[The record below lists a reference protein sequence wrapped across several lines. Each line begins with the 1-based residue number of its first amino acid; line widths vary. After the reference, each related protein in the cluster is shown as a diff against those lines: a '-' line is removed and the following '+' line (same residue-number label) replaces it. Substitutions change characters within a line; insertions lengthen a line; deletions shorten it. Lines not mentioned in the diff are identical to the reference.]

1 MVVDISLT
9 RTTTLDHVGSTRGRL
24 DNDGKTRYVALYRDL
39 RGRQRSAGTFAT
51 MKQADKAW
59 QRAEALVESG
69 RLGDLRRGRQTF
81 RHYVEHIWLP
91 AHQIEA
97 STRERYTYMIG
108 KHLMPEFGAM
118 RMIDIMPEQI
128 RNWITNQKASG
139 LSASTVAGN
148 KTILSAIF
156 TTALNDQVVF
166 LHPCTG
172 VKTPTVARN
181 PRIIV
186 TPEQY
191 DAIHHNL
198 SGNTTRLLVETA
210 IESGLRWGELTELR
224 PIDLDLHSRMLTV
237 SRAVTET
244 TTPGDGKRFSVK
256 AYPKDKEYRRLKLS
270 PSICAALG
278 EHIAI
283 HKLNRTD
290 LLFPLELLDAESND
304 PPSRTP
310 VIEPADPRR
319 TEPNDRGRTY
329 PHGTLT
335 AYTLGRC
342 RCPQCKT
349 AFATYRAHR
358 RTAGMDNPRGTR
370 TINSDG
376 HLPRGWFRLR
386 IWTPATKAAQLPIT
400 VRFHD
405 LRHAHASWLLAGGA
419 DIQTVK
425 ERLGHGSLRTTEKY
439 LHTLPDTDET
449 ALDAL
454 AHVRG
459 RAPLRP
465 TPQAPRV

>member
-1 MVVDISLT
+1 M
-9 RTTTLDHVGSTRGRL
+9 GSTRARVDKG
-24 DNDGKTRYVALYRDL
+24 GSTRYVALYRDL
-39 RGRQRSAGTFAT
+39 RGRQRSAGTFT
-51 MKQADKAW
+51 SEKQADKAW

-81 RHYVEHIWLP
+81 RTYVETVWLP

-118 RMIDIMPEQI
+118 RMIDVLPEHI
-128 RNWITNQKASG
+128 RDWIAGQKAIG
-139 LSASTVAGN
+139 LSPSTIAGN

-166 LHPCTG
+166 LHPCAG
-172 VKTPTVARN
+172 VKTPTVARK
-181 PRIIV
+181 PRVIV

-191 DAIHHNL
+191 DAIHQAL
-198 SGNTTRLLVETA
+198 PGDTTRLLVETA
-210 IESGLRWGELTELR
+210 IESGVRWGELTELR
-224 PIDLDLHSRMLTV
+224 PADLDLHSRMLTV

-244 TTPGDGKRFSVK
+244 TAPADGTRFAVK

-270 PSICAALG
+270 TTVCTALR
-278 EHIAI
+278 EHIAN
-283 HKLNRTD
+283 HNLDRTD
-290 LLFPLELLDAESND
+290 LLFPHALLDADSGQTPAETIAARD
-304 PPSRTP
+304 AAETTEPSG
-310 VIEPADPRR
+310 R

-335 AYTLGRC
+335 AYTLGIC
-342 RCPQCKT
+342 RCPHCKT
-349 AFATYRAHR
+349 AFATYRAYR
-358 RTAGMDNPRGTR
+358 RAAGKDDPRGTR
-370 TINSDG
+370 IVNTDG
-376 HLPRGWFRLR
+376 HLPRRWFRHH
-386 IWTPATKAAQLPIT
+386 IWTRATAAAELPTT

-439 LHTLPDTDET
+439 LHTLPDTDNT

-454 AHVRG
+454 QRT
-459 RAPLRP
+459 RNR
-465 TPQAPRV
+465 TTQ

>member
-1 MVVDISLT
+1 M
-9 RTTTLDHVGSTRGRL
+9 GSTRARVGQ
-24 DNDGKTRYVALYRDL
+24 DGSTRYVALYRDL
-39 RGRQRSAGTFAT
+39 RGRQRSAGTFT
-51 MKQADKAW
+51 TEKQADKAW

-81 RHYVEHIWLP
+81 RHYVETVWLP

-118 RMIDIMPEQI
+118 RMIDILPEHI
-128 RNWITNQKASG
+128 RDWIASQKEIG
-139 LSASTVAGN
+139 LSASTIAGN

-166 LHPCTG
+166 LHPCAA
-172 VKTPTVARN
+172 VKTPTVARK
-181 PRIIV
+181 PRVIV

-191 DAIHHNL
+191 DAIHQAL
-198 SGNTTRLLVETA
+198 PGTTTRLMVETA

-224 PIDLDLHSRMLTV
+224 PADLDLHSRMLTV

-244 TTPGDGKRFSVK
+244 TAPAHGTRFAVK

-270 PSICAALG
+270 AAVCDALRD
-278 EHIAI
+278 HIAN
-283 HKLNRTD
+283 HKLDRAD
-290 LLFPLELLDAESND
+290 LLFPFALLDANTG
-304 PPSRTP
+304 RTSANTTP
-310 VIEPADPRR
+310 ARETAEATEPTGR
-319 TEPNDRGRTY
+319 TEPNDLGRTY

-335 AYTLGRC
+335 AYTLGKC
-342 RCPQCKT
+342 RCAHCKT
-349 AFATYRAHR
+349 AFATYRADR
-358 RTAGMDNPRGTR
+358 RAAGKDDPRGTR
-370 TINSDG
+370 IVNTDG
-376 HLPRGWFRLR
+376 HVPRRWFRHH
-386 IWTPATKAAQLPIT
+386 IWTSATAAAQLAHT

-425 ERLGHGSLRTTEKY
+425 ARLGHGSLRTTEKY
-439 LHTLPDTDET
+439 LHTLPDTDNT

-454 AHVRG
+454 QRI
-459 RAPLRP
+459 RNR
-465 TPQAPRV
+465 TSR

>member
-1 MVVDISLT
+1 M
-9 RTTTLDHVGSTRGRL
+9 GSTRARAGQ
-24 DNDGKTRYVALYRDL
+24 DGKTRYVALYRDL
-39 RGRQRSAGTFAT
+39 RGRQRSAGTFSSER
-51 MKQADKAW
+51 QADKAW

-69 RLGDLRRGRQTF
+69 KIGDLRRGRQTF
-81 RHYVEHIWLP
+81 RHYVETTWLP

-108 KHLMPEFGAM
+108 KHLIPEFGSM
-118 RMIDIMPEQI
+118 RMIDVLPEHVRDWI
-128 RNWITNQKASG
+128 RAQKAAG
-139 LSASTVAGN
+139 LSASTIAGN

-166 LHPCTG
+166 LHPCAG
-172 VKTPTVARN
+172 VKSPTVARK

-186 TPEQY
+186 TPAQY
-191 DAIHHNL
+191 DAVHHAL
-198 SGNTTRLLVETA
+198 PGPVSRLMVETA

-224 PIDLDLHSRMLTV
+224 PPDLDLHSRMLTV

-244 TTPGDGKRFSVK
+244 SSTANKDRERFAVK

-270 PSICAALG
+270 ATLCTALG
-278 EHIAI
+278 AHIARNS
-283 HKLNRTD
+283 LDRSD
-290 LLFPLELLDAESND
+290 LLFPFPLIEADIGQTRVAAAD
-304 PPSRTP
+304 TP
-310 VIEPADPRR
+310 KPTGR
-319 TEPNDRGRTY
+319 TEPNEHGRTY

-349 AFATYRAHR
+349 AFATYRTSR
-358 RTAGMDNPRGTR
+358 RAAGKDDPRGTR
-370 TINSDG
+370 IVHSDG
-376 HLPRGWFRLR
+376 HIPRRWFRHH
-386 IWTPATKAAQLPIT
+386 IWTRATTAAQLPIA

-449 ALDAL
+449 ALNAL
-454 AHVRG
+454 DRVR
-459 RAPLRP
+459 
-465 TPQAPRV
+465 TT